1 MQLTWNYI
9 ADIVY
14 MIPGKERKTVNFKLA
29 CSWNK
34 KEVMFTGGDCRIRLT
49 TYSTICEIVSF
60 RSFSA
65 HFLSTGIWFA
75 LKCIIQHATQAYV
88 KFEADLFHCGF

>member
-1 MQLTWNYI
+1 MQLTRNYI

-14 MIPGKERKTVNFKLA
+14 MIPGKERKIVNFKLA
-29 CSWNK
+29 WSWNK
-34 KEVMFTGGDCRIRLT
+34 KEVMFTGGGCRVRLT
-49 TYSTICEIVSF
+49 THSTICEIVAF

-75 LKCIIQHATQAYV
+75 LKRIIQQATQAYV
-88 KFEADLFHCGF
+88 KFEADLFRCGF